1 MVTLGSSAAF
11 LKPAAM
17 AKPWFSHAVYKPY
30 GDTVPAK
37 KFVKKWLLFLDLVER
52 APEQLLDLIE
62 KRRSQMEEEFSDAL
76 QETPKLRICRTEVVC
91 L

>member
-1 MVTLGSSAAF
+1 
-11 LKPAAM
+11 M

-30 GDTVPAK
+30 GDAVPAK

-62 KRRSQMEEEFSDAL
+62 KRRSQMEELSDATL
-76 QETPKLRICRTEVVC
+76 QETPKLRICRSEVVC